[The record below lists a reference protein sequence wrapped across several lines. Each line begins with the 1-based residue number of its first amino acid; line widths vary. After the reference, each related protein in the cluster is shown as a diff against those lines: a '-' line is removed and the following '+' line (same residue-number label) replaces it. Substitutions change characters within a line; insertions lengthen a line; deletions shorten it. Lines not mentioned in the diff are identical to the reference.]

1 MAYPQRFVLDP
12 SIIGTPDAD
21 KAKAARKYNAIDL
34 DQKYDQNNLYETDNR
49 ELPVGWSEEF
59 SADGWAVTLSLMAMG
74 RDTPIELAVLGTR
87 LYFAFYDLVERGI
100 SLVTTGRDIFRA
112 DTTHPPAYRR
122 KERITRYTL
131 TTLRSFWGQ
140 EPTSIRD
147 FDQLVRS
154 SQLIESAID
163 VLWERAKPGLLDMY
177 RKNAQLASGWKPL
190 IPAQV
195 R

>member
-1 MAYPQRFVLDP
+1 
-12 SIIGTPDAD
+12 
-21 KAKAARKYNAIDL
+21 
-34 DQKYDQNNLYETDNR
+34 
-49 ELPVGWSEEF
+49 
-59 SADGWAVTLSLMAMG
+59 MAMG